1 MYVCILVTCM
11 YYIYVY
17 TYMYYSYVTC
27 MYTCILVTCM
37 YTCILVTCMYTC
49 IRTYRNVRLPSG
61 LSLQSCIPLSQRCV
75 CVDMQMYIYASVPQ
89 NVHICIYIHI
99 YTYMHV
105 YIHVYAHPDEFCCG
119 QARKFLFIL
128 FVVWESVCGLFIGLF
143 QYMDLHTF
151 IYMYTHPYM
160 YLHPCIQMYADMHVW
175 FIVFVVREREWV
187 VYWYLSSTYVYTYM
201 RIYTYKYLH
210 PHTSTYMLICIYDY
224 SVCCVCER
232 EWVGYWYCF
241 CNHYTMHQVSI
252 HLALAVW

>member
-1 MYVCILVTCM
+1 
-11 YYIYVY
+11 
-17 TYMYYSYVTC
+17 
-27 MYTCILVTCM
+27 MYTCILVTVTVCIPAYVHIVTLDCHQAYPFNHVYLCLRDEFVWICRCIYMQVCHKMYIYVYTSTYIHICM
-37 YTCILVTCMYTC
+37 YTYM
-49 IRTYRNVRLPSG
+49 
-61 LSLQSCIPLSQRCV
+61 
-75 CVDMQMYIYASVPQ
+75 
-89 NVHICIYIHI
+89 
-99 YTYMHV
+99 YMHTQTSFV
-105 YIHVYAHPDEFCCG
+105 VGGGG
-119 QARKFLFIL
+119 QARTFLFIL
-128 FVVWESVCGLFIGLF
+128 FVVWERVCGLFIGLF

-224 SVCCVCER
+224 SVCCVWER